1 MLGVR
6 YRHSAIHIRMKYIR
20 GNSCGIH
27 IRSSIHNN
35 AYMVN
40 NKQWDTHNGVQ
51 HTMEYN
57 RQHAYMGNN
66 KQWDTH
72 NGVQHTMEYNTQQ
85 HNGVQYTTPPSPI
98 GEDQFIP

>member
-6 YRHSAIHIRMKYIR
+6 YRHSAIHIRMEYMR

-27 IRSSIHNN
+27 IRNLIHNN
-35 AYMVN
+35 AYM
-40 NKQWDTHNGVQ
+40 
-51 HTMEYN
+51 E
-57 RQHAYMGNN
+57 NN

-85 HNGVQYTTPPSPI
+85 HNGVQYATYRVLLIS
-98 GEDQFIP
+98 FLF